1 MADVCSACVC
11 PWGRARDQGPGTYVI
26 GPWSAPGGGPG
37 TICWVG
43 GGADMVVSL
52 PVLRLLVCVR
62 EPSPQSDRQRRLGAT
77 VLYRARP
84 NHLVR

>member
-1 MADVCSACVC
+1 MEVIVQGMSNAF
-11 PWGRARDQGPGTYVI
+11 WMGPG
-26 GPWSAPGGGPG
+26 WL
-37 TICWVG
+37 VG
-43 GGADMVVSL
+43 LQMHVSVLLGWGGADMVVSL
-52 PVLRLLVCVR
+52 PVVRLLVCVR